1 MKIRRLPDSWLAALV
16 LIPFLLAACGD
27 SDEAPPSEP
36 SYQPAQ
42 VARNEQNETVVRL
55 PAEVQ
60 ERIGLQTTRTAVET
74 RQPELTAYGR
84 LEEDP
89 STAFVVRAPV
99 SGIVRSA
106 PNSNWPSLGD
116 PVTSGAVVGQLQPR
130 LAPADRINLT
140 DRLLQVRGDV
150 QAAEG
155 SSEAARAAYERSQQ
169 LNADNKNISDRA
181 LQEAQSRWATEQA
194 RLTAAKGV
202 LAFIESSLQSAETQ
216 TFVALTV
223 EKSGEVTEVMAL
235 PGEEVTA
242 GTPLL
247 RLVRFDRLLA
257 RIELPVGQT
266 IPSKPTSAR
275 IVPVGRE
282 ELSIRAR
289 PVAVSASVDPR
300 IQGQS
305 LLFLLTG
312 NPVRLRPG
320 LAVTAYL
327 SIPGSPRRVTVVPSS
342 AVVRH
347 AGTSFVYV
355 RTSEEEFVR
364 RPLSDL
370 RPARGGYLVEEGLS
384 SGEEVVTQGAQ
395 LLLSEELKSFISVG
409 EDE

>member
-1 MKIRRLPDSWLAALV
+1 MKIFRLPDSWLAMLV
-16 LIPFLLAACGD
+16 VIPVLFGACGN
-27 SDEAPPSEP
+27 SDEATTSEP

-42 VARNEQNETVVRL
+42 VARNEQGENVVRL
-55 PAEVQ
+55 PTEVQ
-60 ERIGLQTTRTAVET
+60 ERIGLQTARTAIEA

-84 LEEDP
+84 LEEEP

-99 SGIVRSA
+99 SGILRSA
-106 PNSNWPSLGD
+106 PESGWPSLGD
-116 PVTSGAVVGQLQPR
+116 PLTSGAVVGQLQPR

-150 QAAEG
+150 QAAG
-155 SSEAARAAYERSQQ
+155 ASSEVARAAYERAQQ

-194 RLTAAKGV
+194 RLTAAKGI
-202 LAFIESSLQSAETQ
+202 LAVIESSLQSAEAQ

-223 EKSGEVTEVMAL
+223 EKPGEVTAVMAL

-247 RLVRFDRLLA
+247 RLVGFDRLLA

-266 IPSKPTSAR
+266 IPSKPASAR
-275 IVPVGRE
+275 IVPVGLE
-282 ELSIRAR
+282 ELSIPAE

-327 SIPGSPRRVTVVPSS
+327 SIPGSPHRVIVLPSS

-347 AGTSFVYV
+347 AGASFVYV

-364 RPLSDL
+364 RPLSGL
-370 RPARGGYLVEEGLS
+370 RSARGGYVVEEGLA